1 MIKIYPYQDASPSA
15 RALAAALGIKR
26 LMKEGKDLHVAG
38 SIINWGNSALYRNFT
53 YEQEFFNHPEAVAK
67 AVNKL
72 ETFKALEGRVGIPK
86 WTEDAGEASEWLR
99 KGVSVVIRKTLTGH
113 SGEGIEIVDPL
124 GDIEGEAATHPLYTQ
139 YIKKREEYRVHVFRG
154 KVIFKQR
161 KARKLDVPKD
171 EVNWQVRNLDGG
183 FIFAN
188 KNVEL
193 PAEALQSAVAAVDCL
208 GLDFGAVDIILG
220 NDGNYYVLEVNT
232 ACGLQGSTLDAYVE
246 AFKEYV

>member
-26 LMKEGKDLHVAG
+26 LYKEGKDLHVAG

-53 YEQEFFNHPEAVAK
+53 YEQEFFNHPDAVSK

-72 ETFKALEGRVGIPK
+72 ETFKALEGKVSIPK
-86 WTEDAGEASEWLR
+86 WTEDAFEAYKWLL
-99 KGVSVVIRKTLTGH
+99 KGPVVARSVLNGH
-113 SGEGIEIVDPL
+113 SGEGISI
-124 GDIEGEAATHPLYTQ
+124 IETPDQWGEDAPLYTQ
-139 YIKKREEYRVHVFRG
+139 YIKKKEEYRVHVFRG
-154 KVIFKQR
+154 KIIFKQR
-161 KARKLDVPKD
+161 KARKKEVPD
-171 EVNWQVRNLDGG
+171 DQVNWQVRNLDGG

-193 PAEALQSAVAAVDCL
+193 PAVALQNAVAAVDCL

-220 NDGNYYVLEVNT
+220 NDGAYYVLEVNT
-232 ACGLQGSTLDAYVE
+232 ACGLQGSTLQAYVD
-246 AFKEYV
+246 AFKEYL

>member
-1 MIKIYPYQDASPSA
+1 MIKIYPYQDTSPSA

-26 LMKEGKDLHVAG
+26 LYKEGKDLHVAG

-53 YEQEFFNHPEAVAK
+53 YEQEFFNHPDAVAK

-86 WTEDAGEASEWLR
+86 WTEDEEEALVWIEEGFDVVCR
-99 KGVSVVIRKTLTGH
+99 SVLNGH
-113 SGEGIEIVDPL
+113 SGEGITICKHED
-124 GDIEGEAATHPLYTQ
+124 GDIITEVPLYTQ
-139 YIKKREEYRVHVFRG
+139 YIKKKEEYRVHVFRG
-154 KVIFKQR
+154 KIIFKQR
-161 KARKLDVPKD
+161 KARKKEVPD
-171 EVNWQVRNLDGG
+171 DQVNWQVRNLDGG

-193 PAEALQSAVAAVDCL
+193 PAVALQSAVAAVDCL

-220 NDGNYYVLEVNT
+220 NDGAYYVLEVNT
-232 ACGLQGSTLDAYVE
+232 ACGLQGSTLQAYAD
-246 AFKEYV
+246 AFKEYL

>member
-53 YEQEFFNHPEAVAK
+53 YEQEFFNHPDAVAK

-86 WTEDAGEASEWLR
+86 WTEDDAVAFNWRLHGGNAVARHS
-99 KGVSVVIRKTLTGH
+99 LTGH
-113 SGEGIEIVDPL
+113 SGEGIEIVKDHNPHTFPK
-124 GDIEGEAATHPLYTQ
+124 APLYTE
-139 YIKKREEYRVHVFRG
+139 YIKKKEEYRVHVFRG

-161 KARKLDVPKD
+161 KARKLDVPK
-171 EVNWQVRNLDGG
+171 ENVNWQVRNLDGG

-193 PAEALQSAVAAVDCL
+193 PAVALQSAVAAVDCL

>member
-1 MIKIYPYQDASPSA
+1 MIKIYPYRDDSPSA
-15 RALAAALGIKR
+15 RVLAAALGIKR
-26 LMKEGKDLHVAG
+26 LYKEGKDLHVPG

-86 WTEDAGEASEWLR
+86 WTEKREEANKWLAEGYAVFAR
-99 KGVSVVIRKTLTGH
+99 TVLNGH
-113 SGEGIEIVDPL
+113 SGEGIAELKAGDVIL
-124 GDIEGEAATHPLYTQ
+124 GDIAPLYTQ

-161 KARKLDVPKD
+161 KARKKEVPD
-171 EVNWQVRNLDGG
+171 DQVNWQVRNLDGG

-193 PAEALQSAVAAVDCL
+193 PDVALQSAVAAVDCL

-220 NDGNYYVLEVNT
+220 NDGAYYVLEVNT

-246 AFKEYV
+246 AFKEYM